1 MLRSARGEVK
11 AAGFPC
17 VLVSLR
23 PGGLFRV
30 NNIPVSPRVRAVRR
44 ALAAAVFLLAVTIA
58 GGIAGGR
65 LGAVSDATN
74 PGFKEY
80 SDILATAR
88 AWYADD
94 VPANKLVYASIHGML
109 GTLDPHTNF
118 LEPEEYSSMV
128 EKQRGSFYGLGIII
142 SKRNGKVTVITPVEG
157 SPADRLGIRAGD
169 VIDKVEGQPIDDLPV
184 DAVVKKLKGPKGT
197 KVHITI
203 LRPGM
208 DEPLQMTVTR
218 AEIPTNSVSY
228 AFLVEPGVG
237 YIRLKDFTHTSAPEV
252 AENWDKLEKQG
263 MKKLVLDLRGNPGG
277 LLDQAIAVSDFF
289 LSRNEK
295 VVVTRGRGGSQ
306 EQSFA
311 APGKNNHARI
321 PVVVLVNKGS
331 ASASEIVAGALQDHD
346 RAVIV
351 GQTTWGKGLVQSV
364 YNLSDGAGLALTS
377 AKYYTPSGRCIQRD
391 YKDVLEYLSPEEE
404 EGGDAEETGPA
415 RDAASSQKKE
425 SFKTDAGRT
434 VYGGGGITPDV
445 FVKAPTLSRF
455 ATTLYARGLFFEF
468 AVDYLAKH
476 PTIPRDFPVTEAVKE
491 EFFKFVDAKQGLPF
505 DKGAK
510 VTYLEEKDPLI
521 VDRALREEVMT
532 AKFGREAGY
541 KVSLENDVQLR
552 KALTLFPDAEKLAM
566 AHEQMQLAKKSDLKG
581 PLKP

>member
-1 MLRSARGEVK
+1 VTDFPDPSRRSK
-11 AAGFPC
+11 
-17 VLVSLR
+17 
-23 PGGLFRV
+23 
-30 NNIPVSPRVRAVRR
+30 RR
-44 ALAAAVFLLAVTIA
+44 LLAAVAFLATVTVA
-58 GGIAGGR
+58 GGIMGGR
-65 LGAVSDATN
+65 LGAASDATN

-157 SPADRLGIRAGD
+157 SPAARLGIRAGD
-169 VIDKVEGQPIDDLPV
+169 VIDRVEGQSIDDLPV

-197 KVHITI
+197 KVNITI
-203 LRPGM
+203 LRPGL

-228 AFLVEPGVG
+228 AFMTEPGVG
-237 YIRLKDFTHTSAPEV
+237 YIRLKDFTHTSAPEIQ
-252 AENWDKLEKQG
+252 ENWEKLEKQG

-289 LSRNEK
+289 LGKNEK
-295 VVVTRGRGGSQ
+295 VVVTRGRNGAQ
-306 EQSFA
+306 EQSFT
-311 APGKNNHARI
+311 APGRNTHARI

-351 GQTTWGKGLVQSV
+351 GQTSWGKGLVQSV

-391 YKDVLEYLSPEEE
+391 YKDVLEYLSPEDE
-404 EGGDAEETGPA
+404 EGDGEESGPA
-415 RDAASSQKKE
+415 RDAASTQKKE
-425 SFKTDAGRT
+425 SFRTDAGRT

-455 ATTLYARGLFFEF
+455 AATVYARGLFFEF
-468 AVDYLAKH
+468 AVNYRTKH
-476 PTIPRDFPVTEAVKE
+476 PNLTRDFQTTPEVRE
-491 EFFKFVDAKQGLPF
+491 EFYRFVDSRPNQPF
-505 DKGAK
+505 EGKTKAS
-510 VTYLEEKDPLI
+510 YEAEADPSIL
-521 VDRALREEVMT
+521 DRAIREELMT
-532 AKFGREAGY
+532 AAYGREAGY
-541 KVSLENDVQLR
+541 RVSMEGDVQLR
-552 KALTLFPDAEKLAM
+552 KALTLFPEAEKLAM
-566 AHEQMQLAKKSDLKG
+566 AHQQMQLAKNSDLKG
-581 PLKP
+581 PVKP

>member
-1 MLRSARGEVK
+1 MIES
-11 AAGFPC
+11 
-17 VLVSLR
+17 
-23 PGGLFRV
+23 
-30 NNIPVSPRVRAVRR
+30 PVSPRVRTLRR
-44 ALAAAVFLLAVTIA
+44 ALAAAVFLFAVTVA
-58 GGIAGGR
+58 GGVAGGR
-65 LGAVSDATN
+65 LAAVSDATN

-142 SKRNGKVTVITPVEG
+142 SKRNGKITVITPVEG

-169 VIDKVEGQPIDDLPV
+169 VIDQVEGQPIDDLPV
-184 DAVVKKLKGPKGT
+184 DAVVKRLKGPKGT

-203 LRPGM
+203 LRPGL
-208 DEPLQMTVTR
+208 DEPLQMTITR

-237 YIRLKDFTHTSAPEV
+237 YIRLKDFTHTSAAEV
-252 AENWDKLEKQG
+252 AENWERLDKQG

-289 LSRNEK
+289 LSKGEK
-295 VVVTRGRGGSQ
+295 VVSTRGRGGAQ
-306 EQSFA
+306 EQSFT
-311 APGKNNHARI
+311 APGRSTHARI

-346 RAVIV
+346 RAVLV

-377 AKYYTPSGRCIQRD
+377 AKYYTPAGRCIQRD
-391 YKDVLEYLSPEEE
+391 YKDVLEYLSPEDE
-404 EGGDAEETGPA
+404 EGGDADESGPS
-415 RDAASSQKKE
+415 RDAASSQKKDA
-425 SFKTDAGRT
+425 FRTDAGRI

-455 ATTLYARGLFFEF
+455 ATTLYTRGLFFEF

-476 PTIPRDFPVTEAVKE
+476 PSIPRDFPVTEAVRD
-491 EFFKFVDAKQGLPF
+491 EFFKFVDAKQTLPF
-505 DKGAK
+505 ERDAK
-510 VTYLEEKDPLI
+510 TLYAAEKDPLI
-521 VDRALREEVMT
+521 IDRALREEVIT

-541 KVSLENDVQLR
+541 QVSLEDDVQLK
-552 KALTLFPDAEKLAM
+552 KALTLFPEAEKLAM
-566 AHEQMQLAKKSDLKG
+566 AHQQMLLAKKSDLKG
-581 PLKP
+581 SVEP

>member
-1 MLRSARGEVK
+1 MTD
-11 AAGFPC
+11 FPDT
-17 VLVSLR
+17 
-23 PGGLFRV
+23 
-30 NNIPVSPRVRAVRR
+30 PRRFKRR
-44 ALAAAVFLLAVTIA
+44 LLAAALFLATVTVA
-58 GGIAGGR
+58 GGIVGGR

-157 SPADRLGIRAGD
+157 SPAARLGIRTGD
-169 VIDKVEGQPIDDLPV
+169 VIDRVEGQSIDDLPV

-197 KVHITI
+197 KVNITI
-203 LRPGM
+203 LRPGL

-228 AFLVEPGVG
+228 AFMTEPGAG
-237 YIRLKDFTHTSAPEV
+237 YIRLKDFTHTSAPEIQ
-252 AENWDKLEKQG
+252 ENWEKLEKQG

-289 LSRNEK
+289 LAKNEK
-295 VVVTRGRGGSQ
+295 VVVTRGRNGAQ
-306 EQSFA
+306 EQSFT
-311 APGKNNHARI
+311 APGRNSHARI

-391 YKDVLEYLSPEEE
+391 YKDVLEYLSPEDE
-404 EGGDAEETGPA
+404 EGDGEESGPA
-415 RDAASSQKKE
+415 RDALSTQKKE
-425 SFKTDAGRT
+425 SFRTDAGRT
-434 VYGGGGITPDV
+434 VYGGGGVTPDV
-445 FVKAPTLSRF
+445 FVKTPTLSRF
-455 ATTLYARGLFFEF
+455 AAMLYARGLFFDF
-468 AVDYLAKH
+468 AVDYHAKH
-476 PTIPRDFPVTEAVKE
+476 PNIPRDFQTTPEVREG
-491 EFFKFVDAKQGLPF
+491 FYKFVDSRPNLPF
-505 DKGAK
+505 EGKTK
-510 VTYLEEKDPLI
+510 VSYEAESDPSIL
-521 VDRALREEVMT
+521 DRAIREELLT
-532 AKFGREAGY
+532 AVYGREAGY
-541 KVSLENDVQLR
+541 RVSMEGDVQLR
-552 KALTLFPDAEKLAM
+552 KALTLFPEAEKLAM
-566 AHEQMQLAKKSDLKG
+566 AHQQMQLAKNSDLKG
-581 PLKP
+581 PVKP

>member
-1 MLRSARGEVK
+1 MTDSPVPSSRSRRRLFV
-11 AAGFPC
+11 AAAF
-17 VLVSLR
+17 LVAVTVA
-23 PGGLFRV
+23 GGL
-30 NNIPVSPRVRAVRR
+30 
-44 ALAAAVFLLAVTIA
+44 
-58 GGIAGGR
+58 AGGR

-157 SPADRLGIRAGD
+157 SPAARLGIRAGD
-169 VIDKVEGQPIDDLPV
+169 IIDRVEGQSIDDLPV

-197 KVHITI
+197 KVAITI
-203 LRPGM
+203 LRPGL

-228 AFLVEPGVG
+228 AYMLEPGVG
-237 YIRLKDFTHTSAPEV
+237 YIRLKDFTHTSAPELQ
-252 AENWDKLEKQG
+252 ENWDRLEKQG
-263 MKKLVLDLRGNPGG
+263 MKKLVFDLRGNPGG

-289 LSRNEK
+289 LEKNEK
-295 VVVTRGRGGSQ
+295 VVVTRGRNGAQ
-306 EQSFA
+306 EQSFSS
-311 APGKNNHARI
+311 PGKNNHARI

-391 YKDVLEYLSPEEE
+391 YKDVLEYLSPEDE
-404 EGGDAEETGPA
+404 EGDGEETGPA

-425 SFKTDAGRT
+425 AFRTDGGHI
-434 VYGGGGITPDV
+434 VFGGGGITPDV
-445 FVKAPTLSRF
+445 FVKSPALSRF
-455 ATTLYARGLFFEF
+455 AATLYARGLFFEF
-468 AVDYLAKH
+468 AVDYRAKH
-476 PTIPRDFPVTEAVKE
+476 PNVPRDFQIADAVRE
-491 EFFKFVDAKQGLPF
+491 EFFRFVDAKPNGL
-505 DKGAK
+505 DTKTKAS
-510 VTYLEEKDPLI
+510 YEAEADPSIL
-521 VDRALREEVMT
+521 DRAIREELMT
-532 AKFGREAGY
+532 AAYGREAGY
-541 KVSLENDVQLR
+541 RVSQEGDVQLK
-552 KALTLFPDAEKLAM
+552 KALTLFPEAEKLAL
-566 AHEQMQLAKKSDLKG
+566 AHQQMQLAKNSSLKG
-581 PLKP
+581 AVKP